1 MAGDS
6 HREVACVA
14 PGFSP
19 AFPSLWHSHFWLC
32 SLLCGPATLGCA
44 PLSAPGVHRDRVLAA
59 PSPTRHL
66 PSRMVLRDES
76 VGLRRETASFPRF
89 MRRNLSSLRARSAG
103 LQPGI
108 SPFVA
113 QPLLAVLRSSSSRLG
128 QEAQDEVGGLPTSRS
143 RCDVLCRAHQP
154 GERLV
159 RREEP
164 SV

>member
-19 AFPSLWHSHFWLC
+19 AFPSLWHSHSWLC

-89 MRRNLSSLRARSAG
+89 MRRNLSSLRA
-103 LQPGI
+103 
-108 SPFVA
+108 
-113 QPLLAVLRSSSSRLG
+113 LRPSSSRLRH
-128 QEAQDEVGGLPTSRS
+128 EAQETHHEGGNTQSKDFSGLRVGLLFI
-143 RCDVLCRAHQP
+143 VQP
-154 GERLV
+154 GLE
-159 RREEP
+159 
-164 SV
+164 